1 MIRPLLL
8 TSAVLMLAA
17 CGAPDPE
24 PTPAAPPAAPGN
36 PAPSATPAATNAAT
50 NAVTAEGWGPLR
62 VGMTRAE
69 VETALGADSNPG
81 AVGGADP
88 ASCDTFHPERAP
100 AGLRVMVENGVL
112 TSIWLARDATL
123 KTDRGFG
130 VGDPATAIKAAYGAA
145 GTASPHKYS
154 EPPAEYITAWSSGG
168 GTGYVEN
175 PAARGINYHIGDD
188 GRVQQVAAGGPSIQ
202 YVEGC
207 A

>member
-8 TSAVLMLAA
+8 SSAVLMLAA
-17 CGAPDPE
+17 CGAPDSE
-24 PTPAAPPAAPGN
+24 PAPAAPPAAPAQ
-36 PAPSATPAATNAAT
+36 PAAPAATPATT

-69 VETALGADSNPG
+69 VEAALGPDANPN
-81 AVGGADP
+81 AVGGPDP

-100 AGLRVMVENGVL
+100 EGLTVMVENGVL
-112 TSIWLARDATL
+112 TSIWLAREATL

-130 VGDPATAIKAAYGAA
+130 VGDEAAAIKTAYGAA
-145 GTASPHKYS
+145 ATASPHKYS

-168 GTGYVEN
+168 GTGYVQD
-175 PAARGINYHIGDD
+175 PAARGINYHIGND
-188 GRVQQVAAGGPSIQ
+188 GRVQHVAAGGPSIQ

>member
-24 PTPAAPPAAPGN
+24 PAPAAPAESAPPAT
-36 PAPSATPAATNAAT
+36 SATT

-62 VGMTRAE
+62 IGMTRAE
-69 VETALGADSNPG
+69 VETALGADANPG
-81 AVGGADP
+81 AVGGPDP

-100 AGLRVMVENGVL
+100 EGLMVMVENGVL
-112 TSIWLARDATL
+112 TSLWLNRGATL

-130 VGDPATAIKAAYGAA
+130 VGDQAAAIKAAYGGAA
-145 GTASPHKYS
+145 TASPHKYS
-154 EPPAEYITAWSSGG
+154 EAPAEYITAWSSGG
-168 GTGYVEN
+168 GTGYIQN
-175 PAARGINYHIGDD
+175 PAARGISYHVGND
-188 GRVQQVAAGGPSIQ
+188 GRVEHVAAGGPSIQ